1 VRRAVRSAHRFRES
15 RAAGRDTLG
24 RVGAI
29 ITLLTDFG
37 LADPYVGMMK
47 GAALSVNPSATL
59 VDLTHEVPP
68 QDVATGAFL
77 LAHAAGYFPPG
88 TIHVAVVDPGVGS
101 RRRPIAVAADD
112 QVFVGPDNGLLSLA
126 LRSRR
131 RRRAVVLRDVRY
143 FWRERSHTFH
153 GRDLFAPVAAHLSL
167 GVALGELGPPAGRL
181 VSLPWP
187 RPRTRGRRIHGAILL
202 VDRYGN
208 LITNIDHRQLGAR
221 VMIVAGQ
228 HRWRRIVDAYADAA
242 PGEPLALVDSYGLLE
257 LAVRDGSAA
266 ERLGLRRGDPV
277 TVERR

>member
-1 VRRAVRSAHRFRES
+1 VP
-15 RAAGRDTLG
+15 
-24 RVGAI
+24 AI
-29 ITLLTDFG
+29 ITLLSDFG

-47 GAALSVNPSATL
+47 GAVLSVNPAATL

-77 LAHAAGYFPPG
+77 LAHAAAYFPPG
-88 TIHVAVVDPGVGS
+88 TIHLAVVDPGVGS

-112 QVFVGPDNGLLSLA
+112 QFFVGPDNGLVSLA
-126 LRSRR
+126 LRARR

-143 FWRERSHTFH
+143 FRRERSRTFH

-167 GVALGELGPPAGRL
+167 GVALGALGPPAGRL
-181 VSLPWP
+181 VTLPWP

-208 LITNIDHRQLGAR
+208 LITNIEHRQLGAR
-221 VMIVAGQ
+221 ALIVAGQ
-228 HRWRRIVDAYADAA
+228 HRWPRVVDAYADVA
-242 PGEPLALVDSYGLLE
+242 PGEPLALINSYGLLE

-266 ERLGLRRGDPV
+266 ERLSLGRGDPV
-277 TVERR
+277 IVETSASSRDKIAT